1 MSDSSNVCSDGRILD
16 DSDLNGSEFEHSFLD
31 DSFIGIQASQLE
43 DFEPPPVRSRAQ
55 NAAKALGNVDP
66 FANINAC
73 TSEQIERLARILE
86 IRGAQPRQVKMRA
99 ACFRAAGLSRGMS
112 VLELGCGTGV
122 VTRELAQ
129 FAGGSGRVVGLDV
142 SLQLLD
148 MARRTRPPEDTT
160 IEYVHGNACKLEFPS
175 NSFDASCAITLLAHI
190 EDLDKVVKEMIRV
203 TRRTVMLLDQDYQTL
218 VFENSNTRLTRAILQ
233 CGADYNVLDGW
244 CGRKLAGLLVRHRLR
259 DVHCWPFVYSERES
273 QSYLITIAERFAAL
287 AASRGIVTEEEA
299 RIWLQELYDRAIEGT
314 FYASLN
320 YYFSFGTKAV
330 AKTS

>member
-1 MSDSSNVCSDGRILD
+1 MSDSSNEYSDGRILE
-16 DSDLNGSEFEHSFLD
+16 DSDLKGSEFEHSFLD

-43 DFEPPPVRSRAQ
+43 KFERARTQ
-55 NAAKALGNVDP
+55 NVGKALGNVDP

-142 SLQLLD
+142 SSQLLD
-148 MARRTRPPEDTT
+148 IARRTRPPGDAT
-160 IEYVHGNACKLEFPS
+160 IEYVHGNASKLEFPG

-190 EDLDKVVKEMIRV
+190 EDLDRVLKEMIRV
-203 TRRTVMLLDQDYQTL
+203 TRRTVMVLDQDYQTL

-259 DVHCWPFVYSERES
+259 DVHCWPFVYSERDS

-287 AASRGIVTEEEA
+287 AASRGIVTEDEA

-320 YYFSFGTKAV
+320 YYFSFGTKA
-330 AKTS
+330 AARTS

>member
-1 MSDSSNVCSDGRILD
+1 MGDSDGGILD
-16 DSDLNGSEFEHSFLD
+16 DAEANSSEFEHSFLD
-31 DSFIGIQASQLE
+31 DSFIGFQAKQLE
-43 DFEPPPVRSRAQ
+43 DFESPPVRSRAQ
-55 NAAKALGNVDP
+55 SAAKTLGNVDP

-142 SLQLLD
+142 SPQLLD
-148 MARRTRPPEDTT
+148 MARRTRPPADAR
-160 IEYVHGNACKLEFPS
+160 IEYVHGNAYKLEFPS

-233 CGADYNVLDGW
+233 CGADYNVVDGW

-287 AASRGIVTEEEA
+287 ATSRGIVTEEEA
-299 RIWLQELYDRAIEGT
+299 RIWLQELYDRCAEGT

-320 YYFSFGTKAV
+320 YYFSFGTKAG
-330 AKTS
+330 ARTS